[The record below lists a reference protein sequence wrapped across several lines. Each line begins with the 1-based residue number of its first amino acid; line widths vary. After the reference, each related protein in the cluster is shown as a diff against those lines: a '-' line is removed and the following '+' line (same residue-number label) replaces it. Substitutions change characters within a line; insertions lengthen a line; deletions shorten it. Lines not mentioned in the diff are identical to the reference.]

1 MLGTERGQLISQ
13 RRASSYFGFYEH
25 LLWRE
30 SDGLRIAGKKIILLN
45 DEIETALDINH
56 V

>member
-1 MLGTERGQLISQ
+1 MYVYRPAQ

-25 LLWRE
+25 VLRRE
-30 SDGLRIAGKKIILLN
+30 PGGLRIAGKKIILLN
-45 DEIETALDINH
+45 DEIETALDISH